1 MSGCECKPARAQQ
14 LRKDEE
20 GTMALRNQRHSLDES
35 VNASV
40 WRAFIEGRYFE
51 KRTERNI

>member
-1 MSGCECKPARAQQ
+1 
-14 LRKDEE
+14 
-20 GTMALRNQRHSLDES
+20 MALRNQRHSLDES